1 MVGCHMSAE
10 VNYRIGVDVGGTFTD
25 IVLVGENSKLFV
37 KKLSSTPDRYD
48 DAIIDGITSI
58 LNEAGVLAVQVK
70 EVCHSTT
77 AATNAVLERKGARV
91 GLITTS
97 GFRDVL
103 ELRRLRVPTLY
114 DLFYTPPEP
123 LVPRYLRF
131 EIQERVSAQGR
142 VLKSVDLQEL
152 LGIVNDLVN
161 EGVDSVAICLI
172 NSFTN
177 PENEQVI
184 GKFITERFPKLFVTI
199 STDVIPAIREFER
212 TSTTVANAYLMP
224 FMNRYINSL
233 RERLSGMGIKAP
245 ISVMQSSGGMITSQ
259 MAAVKPIFA
268 LESGPVAG
276 VAGATYLSRK
286 MDLPDLLTFDMG
298 GTTTK
303 AAVIENGNPYKSG
316 EYEIGAPISR
326 SSRLVKGGGY
336 LLMVRAVD
344 VAEVGAG
351 GGSVVS
357 LDKGGSFQVGPRSSG
372 AVPGPICYDRGGKE
386 PTTSDANILLGYLNP
401 EFLLGGA
408 LKVNLEDTRRIFEA
422 KVANPLKL
430 GLHETAFGVHQVA
443 NASMARAMRSVTTE
457 RGRDVRSFTMV
468 AFGGSGPCHAASL
481 AALLGIRKIIIPAS
495 PGLFS
500 SLGLLAADQEHEFVR
515 SLMMN
520 RGIAH
525 VEELEDQFMLLE
537 QESLRT
543 FQVEGYEASNI
554 SFTRHADVH
563 YIGQIHELTIP
574 IPNLTPLNEIKEIF
588 EKEHERTY
596 GYRSINEQIEVVNI
610 RVIGRQIIPKVR
622 QTDLTTIGSSLYN
635 CAGKKPDR
643 KAYFGQG
650 WGLIEVPVISRYDAD
665 LQYRAGPAIIEEYD
679 TTIVIPPDWSVR
691 RDSDWNL
698 ILGLES

>member
-1 MVGCHMSAE
+1 MSAE

-25 IVLVGENSKLFV
+25 IVLVGEDSKLFV

-48 DAIIDGITSI
+48 DAIIDGISSI

-131 EIQERVSAQGR
+131 EIEERVSAQGKI
-142 VLKSVDLQEL
+142 LKSVDLQEV

-286 MDLPDLLTFDMG
+286 MDIPDLLTFDMG

-422 KVANPLKL
+422 KVSNPLKL

-554 SFTRHADVH
+554 NFTRHADVH

-574 IPNLTPLNEIKEIF
+574 IPDLTPFNEIKELF

-610 RVIGRQIIPKVR
+610 RVTGRQIIPKVR

-635 CAGKKPDR
+635 YVGKKPDR

-650 WGLIEVPVISRYDAD
+650 WGLIEVPVISRYDVD
-665 LQYRAGPAIIEEYD
+665 LKYRAGPAIIEEYD

>member
-1 MVGCHMSAE
+1 MPTE

-25 IVLVGENSKLFV
+25 IVLVGEDGTLFV
-37 KKLSSTPDRYD
+37 KKLSSTPGHYD
-48 DAIIDGITSI
+48 DAIIDGVISI
-58 LNEAGVLAVQVK
+58 LNEAGVLANQVK
-70 EVCHSTT
+70 ELCHSTT
-77 AATNAVLERKGARV
+77 AATNAVLERKGAKV
-91 GLITTS
+91 GLITTR

-123 LVPRYLRF
+123 LVPRYLRL
-131 EIQERVSAQGR
+131 EVDERVSAEGK
-142 VLKSVDLQEL
+142 VLKSVDLKEV
-152 LGIVNDLVN
+152 GRIVNDLVN

-177 PENEQVI
+177 PVNEQVI
-184 GKFITERFPKLFVTI
+184 GRFIAKSFPKLFITL

-224 FMNRYINSL
+224 FMHGYINAL
-233 RERLSGMGIKAP
+233 RKRLSDMDIKAP

-303 AAVIENGNPYKSG
+303 AAVIENGNPHKSG

-351 GGSVVS
+351 GGSIVS
-357 LDKGGSFQVGPRSSG
+357 LDKGGSFQVGPTSSG

-401 EFLLGGA
+401 EFLLGGE
-408 LKVNLEDTRRIFEA
+408 LKVNLEDTRRIFES
-422 KVANPLKL
+422 KVSNPLKL

-457 RGRDVRSFTMV
+457 RGRDVRKFTMV

-481 AALLGIRKIIIPAS
+481 ARLLGVRNIIIPAS

-515 SLMMN
+515 SLRMGRN
-520 RGIAH
+520 ISP
-525 VEELEDQFMLLE
+525 VEELEDQFIDLE
-537 QESLRT
+537 QQSRRT
-543 FQVEGYEASNI
+543 FQDEGYDASNI
-554 SFTRHADVH
+554 GFTRYVDVH
-563 YIGQIHELTIP
+563 YVGQIHELTVP
-574 IPNLTPLNEIKEIF
+574 IKNSSRLNQIKELF
-588 EKEHERTY
+588 EDEHERTY
-596 GYRSINEQIEVVNI
+596 GYRSVNEQIEVVNI
-610 RVIGRQIIPKVR
+610 RVIGRQIIPKVK
-622 QTDLTTIGSSLYN
+622 QTDLTTVGSSLYN
-635 CAGKKPDR
+635 YVQKKSDR
-643 KAYFGQG
+643 KAYFGQDI
-650 WGLIEVPVISRYDAD
+650 GLIEVPVISRYDVD
-665 LQYRAGPAIIEEYD
+665 LQYQAGPAIIEEYD
-679 TTIVIPPDWSVR
+679 TTIVVPPDWHLK

-698 ILGLES
+698 ILEWGN

>member
-1 MVGCHMSAE
+1 MSAE

-25 IVLVGENSKLFV
+25 VVLVGENSKLFV

-48 DAIIDGITSI
+48 DAIIDGIISI

-142 VLKSVDLQEL
+142 ILKSVDLQEL

-184 GKFITERFPKLFVTI
+184 GNFITERFPKLFVTI

-224 FMNRYINSL
+224 FMHGYINSL
-233 RERLSGMGIKAP
+233 RKRLSAMGIKAP

-286 MDLPDLLTFDMG
+286 MDLPHLLTFDMG

-303 AAVIENGNPYKSG
+303 AAVIENGNPHKSG

-357 LDKGGSFQVGPRSSG
+357 LDKGGSFQVGPRSAG
-372 AVPGPICYDRGGKE
+372 AVPGPICYDRGGQE
-386 PTTSDANILLGYLNP
+386 PTISDANILLGYLNP

-422 KVANPLKL
+422 KVSNPLKL
-430 GLHETAFGVHQVA
+430 GLHETAFGVHRVA

-457 RGRDVRSFTMV
+457 RGRDVRDFTMV

-481 AALLGIRKIIIPAS
+481 ATLLGIRRIIVPAS

-515 SLMMN
+515 SLMMSRN
-520 RGIAH
+520 IPY

-537 QESLRT
+537 QQSLRT

-554 SFTRHADVH
+554 SFTRYADVH
-563 YIGQIHELTIP
+563 YVGQIHELTIP
-574 IPNLTPLNEIKEIF
+574 IPDLTPFNEIKELF

-596 GYRSINEQIEVVNI
+596 GYRSVNEQIEVVNI
-610 RVIGRQIIPKVR
+610 RVIGRQITPTVR
-622 QTDLTTIGSSLYN
+622 QTDLTTIGPSLYN
-635 CAGKKPDR
+635 YAENKPDR
-643 KAYFGQG
+643 KAYFGEG
-650 WGLIEVPVISRYDAD
+650 WGLIEVPVISRYDVG

-691 RDSDWNL
+691 RDSYWNL
-698 ILGLES
+698 IMELES

>member
-1 MVGCHMSAE
+1 
-10 VNYRIGVDVGGTFTD
+10 
-25 IVLVGENSKLFV
+25 
-37 KKLSSTPDRYD
+37 
-48 DAIIDGITSI
+48 
-58 LNEAGVLAVQVK
+58 
-70 EVCHSTT
+70 
-77 AATNAVLERKGARV
+77 
-91 GLITTS
+91 
-97 GFRDVL
+97 
-103 ELRRLRVPTLY
+103 
-114 DLFYTPPEP
+114 
-123 LVPRYLRF
+123 
-131 EIQERVSAQGR
+131 
-142 VLKSVDLQEL
+142 
-152 LGIVNDLVN
+152 
-161 EGVDSVAICLI
+161 
-172 NSFTN
+172 
-177 PENEQVI
+177 
-184 GKFITERFPKLFVTI
+184 
-199 STDVIPAIREFER
+199 
-212 TSTTVANAYLMP
+212 
-224 FMNRYINSL
+224 
-233 RERLSGMGIKAP
+233 
-245 ISVMQSSGGMITSQ
+245 
-259 MAAVKPIFA
+259 
-268 LESGPVAG
+268 
-276 VAGATYLSRK
+276 
-286 MDLPDLLTFDMG
+286 
-298 GTTTK
+298 
-303 AAVIENGNPYKSG
+303 
-316 EYEIGAPISR
+316 
-326 SSRLVKGGGY
+326 
-336 LLMVRAVD
+336 MVRAVD

-574 IPNLTPLNEIKEIF
+574 IPNLTPFNEIKELF